1 MSITEIKKLPLREK
15 FQIMEALWE
24 DMREEVGEA
33 GIPETHKKLLDERR
47 ARVENGEEKLL
58 EWDEVKN
65 SYGRK

>member
-24 DMREEVGEA
+24 DMRGEA
-33 GIPETHKKLLDERR
+33 EKADIPESHKKLLDERR
-47 ARVENGEEKLL
+47 ARVESGEEKLF

-65 SYGRK
+65 NYGRK